1 MFLTCFKAE
10 RSRKGQHKVDLSD
23 VKASLEC
30 HIFGKFAKSEQ
41 IMLKKERAELTA
53 NNGKCDDQK
62 VIRQNQERIKV
73 ITAQLANSQQATA
86 DFDRQANPT
95 STKCMPIKDVAEAR
109 KIIELLFESAVENGA
124 NSLIHKGSADQ
135 KKETIQNLQ

>member
-1 MFLTCFKAE
+1 M
-10 RSRKGQHKVDLSD
+10 DLSD

-53 NNGKCDDQK
+53 KNGKCDDQK

-86 DFDRQANPT
+86 DFDRQANAT

-124 NSLIHKGSADQ
+124 NSLINKGIADQ